1 MPSSSIF
8 NIHSSSSA
16 HVKIISA
23 SCLSNIKLKNHNSF
37 LIPSLPMTQNY
48 GLIHCLR
55 LKCRSMWDFIMSDT
69 HTHKTTALHHRTD
82 KGSLRTAGGIRYC
95 AMRHF
100 KVRAGCNE
108 LQSCGSQTSP
118 VDSPCIK
125 SNPACTHSTPPLLPN
140 NLHLTAFTH
149 QLAYY

>member
-1 MPSSSIF
+1 MPGSSIF

-23 SCLSNIKLKNHNSF
+23 SCLSNVKLQNHNSF
-37 LIPSLPMTQNY
+37 LIPSFLMTQNY
-48 GLIHCLR
+48 GLIHYLFKSEMQF
-55 LKCRSMWDFIMSDT
+55 LVVLYNEW
-69 HTHKTTALHHRTD
+69 HTHKTTALHHQTD
-82 KGSLRTAGGIRYC
+82 KGSLRTAGGIRHC

-118 VDSPCIK
+118 GDSPRK
-125 SNPACTHSTPPLLPN
+125 SNPGCTHSTPPLLPN